1 VIKDPSSQ
9 YHPGKRGRHWIKL
22 KKELDTIDAVI
33 VIAEYG
39 HGKRAGVLSDYTFA
53 VKDSSNGRNNLKVI
67 GKAYSGLT
75 DREIYEMTDRLRL
88 ATVKNEGYRLL
99 VRPEIILE
107 VAFDSIQ
114 KSNRHNSGFSLRF
127 PRIKSIRTD
136 KSLAEVDS
144 LQKVIQIYEKQVHQT
159 IN

>member
-1 VIKDPSSQ
+1 
-9 YHPGKRGRHWIKL
+9 
-22 KKELDTIDAVI
+22 
-33 VIAEYG
+33 
-39 HGKRAGVLSDYTFA
+39 LSD
-53 VKDSSNGRNNLKVI
+53 GRNSLKVI

-75 DREIYEMTDRLRL
+75 DIEIYEMTDRLRL
-88 ATVKNEGYRLL
+88 ATIKNEGYRLL

-136 KSLAEVDS
+136 KSLAEIDS

-159 IN
+159 NKRL